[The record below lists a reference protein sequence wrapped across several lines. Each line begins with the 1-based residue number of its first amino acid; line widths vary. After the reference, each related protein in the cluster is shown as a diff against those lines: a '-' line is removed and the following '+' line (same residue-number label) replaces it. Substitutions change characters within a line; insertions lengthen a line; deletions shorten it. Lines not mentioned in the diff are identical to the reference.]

1 MIRRFFILRLTYISK
16 LKSGL
21 SQQNITVKRSESL
34 LCFDV
39 VFAFQLFQM
48 SIDAADQVVGVI
60 NYGCDID
67 LSIFGLH
74 GVFSKLI

>member
-1 MIRRFFILRLTYISK
+1 MIRRFFILRLTNISK

-39 VFAFQLFQM
+39 VLAFQLFQM

-60 NYGCDID
+60 NYGFDID
-67 LSIFGLH
+67 WGDFGLH
-74 GVFSKLI
+74 GVFSKLS